1 MIRICIRKR
10 MPLKLKKR
18 LRNKA
23 RIRKKVMGT
32 EERPR
37 LVVFRSHRHIYAQLV
52 NDISGEVIAHA
63 STLGVSIKERTGKI
77 QLSGLVGQ
85 QMAQRAIEKNIK
97 QVVFDRGGFIYHG
110 RVEAVA
116 TAARQGGL
124 VFLKERV

>member
-10 MPLKLKKR
+10 MPLKLRKR

-23 RIRKKVMGT
+23 RIRKKVIGT

-124 VFLKERV
+124 VF

>member
-1 MIRICIRKR
+1 MIRICIHKR

-124 VFLKERV
+124 VF